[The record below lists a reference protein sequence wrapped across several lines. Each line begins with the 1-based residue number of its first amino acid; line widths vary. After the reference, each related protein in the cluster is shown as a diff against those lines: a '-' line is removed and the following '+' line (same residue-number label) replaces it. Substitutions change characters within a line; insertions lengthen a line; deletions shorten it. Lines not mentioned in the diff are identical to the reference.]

1 MKKILVIL
9 ILIGISLISV
19 ASYIDYK
26 DNNIKNDLISNYE
39 NNSSIDNSIE
49 KENDNI
55 ENKISNEFEYKEE
68 TINSKRT
75 NVIGILEIKSIGLK
89 APIVDG
95 EENLDYVVAKY
106 RNSANFGQVGNV
118 ILAGHNNNMKGSIF
132 KNLYKVKIG
141 DIIEIKTDNNI
152 YKYKL
157 TERVIVNPSD
167 SSLLTQDISKKEI
180 TLITCINRAKE
191 RLILKGKII

>member
-118 ILAGHNNNMKGSIF
+118 ILAGHNNMKGSIF

-167 SSLLTQDISKKEI
+167 SSLLTQHISKKEI

>member
-55 ENKISNEFEYKEE
+55 ENKVSNEFEYKEE

-75 NVIGILEIKSIGLK
+75 NVIGILEIKSIGLN
-89 APIVDG
+89 AAIVYG
-95 EENLDYVVAKY
+95 EQNLDYVVAKY
-106 RNSANFGQVGNV
+106 RSSANFGQAGNI
-118 ILAGHNNNMKGSIF
+118 ILAGHNNMKGSIF

-167 SSLLTQDISKKEI
+167 SGLLTQDISEKEI
-180 TLITCINRAKE
+180 TLITCINRSKE

>member
-55 ENKISNEFEYKEE
+55 ENKVSNEFEYKEE

-106 RNSANFGQVGNV
+106 RSSANFGQAGNV
-118 ILAGHNNNMKGSIF
+118 ILAGHNNMKGSIF

>member
-55 ENKISNEFEYKEE
+55 ENKVSNKFEYKEE
-68 TINSKRT
+68 GENSNRT
-75 NVIGILEIKSIGLK
+75 NVMGILEIKSIGLK

-106 RNSANFGQVGNV
+106 RSSANFGQAGNV
-118 ILAGHNNNMKGSIF
+118 ILAGHNNMKGSIF

-167 SSLLTQDISKKEI
+167 SSLLTKNISEKEI

>member
-89 APIVDG
+89 APIVLG

-106 RNSANFGQVGNV
+106 RSSANFGQAGNV
-118 ILAGHNNNMKGSIF
+118 ILAGHNNMKGSIF

>member
-118 ILAGHNNNMKGSIF
+118 ILAGHNNMKGCIF

>member
-39 NNSSIDNSIE
+39 NNSSIDNFIE

-55 ENKISNEFEYKEE
+55 ENKVSNKFEYKEE

-106 RNSANFGQVGNV
+106 RSSANFGQAGNV
-118 ILAGHNNNMKGSIF
+118 ILAGHNNMKGSIF

>member
-39 NNSSIDNSIE
+39 NNSSIDNFIE

-118 ILAGHNNNMKGSIF
+118 ILAGHNNMKGSIF

>member
-39 NNSSIDNSIE
+39 NNSSIDNFIE

-55 ENKISNEFEYKEE
+55 ENKVSNEFEYKEE

-106 RNSANFGQVGNV
+106 RSSANFGQAGNI
-118 ILAGHNNNMKGSIF
+118 ILAGHNNMKGSIF

-167 SSLLTQDISKKEI
+167 SSLLTKNISEKEI

>member
-118 ILAGHNNNMKGSIF
+118 ILAGHNNMKGSIF

-191 RLILKGKII
+191 RLILKRCV

>member
-55 ENKISNEFEYKEE
+55 ENKVSNKFEYKEE
-68 TINSKRT
+68 GENSNRT
-75 NVIGILEIKSIGLK
+75 NIIGILEIKSIGLK

-118 ILAGHNNNMKGSIF
+118 ILAGHNNMKGSIF

>member
-49 KENDNI
+49 NENDNI

-118 ILAGHNNNMKGSIF
+118 ILAGHNNMKGSIF

>member
-106 RNSANFGQVGNV
+106 RSSANFGQAGNV
-118 ILAGHNNNMKGSIF
+118 ILAGHNNMKGSIF

-167 SSLLTQDISKKEI
+167 SSLLTKNISEKEI

>member
-26 DNNIKNDLISNYE
+26 DNNIKNDFISNYE

-118 ILAGHNNNMKGSIF
+118 ILAGHNNMKGSIF

>member
-55 ENKISNEFEYKEE
+55 ENKISNKFEYKEE
-68 TINSKRT
+68 TINSKRA

-89 APIVDG
+89 APIVLG

-106 RNSANFGQVGNV
+106 RSSANFGQAGNV
-118 ILAGHNNNMKGSIF
+118 ILAGHNNMKGYIF
-132 KNLYKVKIG
+132 KSLYKVKIG

>member
-55 ENKISNEFEYKEE
+55 ENKVSNEFEYKEE

-106 RNSANFGQVGNV
+106 RSSANFGQAGNI
-118 ILAGHNNNMKGSIF
+118 ILAGHNNMKGSIF

-157 TERVIVNPSD
+157 TERVIVNPID
-167 SSLLTQDISKKEI
+167 SGLLTQDISEKEI
-180 TLITCINRAKE
+180 TLITCINRSKE

>member
-55 ENKISNEFEYKEE
+55 ENKVSNEFEYKEE

-106 RNSANFGQVGNV
+106 RSSANFGQAGNI
-118 ILAGHNNNMKGSIF
+118 ILAGHNNMKGSIF

-167 SSLLTQDISKKEI
+167 SGLLTQDISEKEI
-180 TLITCINRAKE
+180 TLITCTNRAKQ
-191 RLILKGKII
+191 RLILKGELI

>member
-39 NNSSIDNSIE
+39 NNSSIDNFIE

-55 ENKISNEFEYKEE
+55 ENKVSNKFEYKEE

-75 NVIGILEIKSIGLK
+75 NVIGILKIKSIGLK
-89 APIVDG
+89 APIVLG

-106 RNSANFGQVGNV
+106 RSSANFGQVGNV
-118 ILAGHNNNMKGSIF
+118 ILAGHNNMKGSIF

-141 DIIEIKTDNNI
+141 DVIEIKTDNNI

-167 SSLLTQDISKKEI
+167 SSLLNQDISEKEI

>member
-55 ENKISNEFEYKEE
+55 ENKVSNEFEYKEE

-106 RNSANFGQVGNV
+106 RSSANFGQAGNI
-118 ILAGHNNNMKGSIF
+118 ILAGHNNMKGSIF

-167 SSLLTQDISKKEI
+167 SSLLTKNISEKEI
-180 TLITCINRAKE
+180 TLITCINRSKE

>member
-39 NNSSIDNSIE
+39 NNSRIDNFIE

-55 ENKISNEFEYKEE
+55 ENKISNKFEYKEE

-89 APIVDG
+89 APIVLG

-106 RNSANFGQVGNV
+106 RSSANFGQAGNV
-118 ILAGHNNNMKGSIF
+118 ILAGHNNMKGSIF

-141 DIIEIKTDNNI
+141 DVIEIKTDNNI

-167 SSLLTQDISKKEI
+167 SSLLTQDRYEKEI

-191 RLILKGKII
+191 RLILKGKLI